1 MVRMRARTYTAIAAT
16 LAAAI
21 ALAAPALAEPPVK
34 PPAEKPPAEKPP
46 RETVSDADAQRYLA
60 FFEKLVAVVVANQN
74 DCAKMAAAIDAHVE
88 ANQALVK
95 EVALAKQ
102 RNKQMP
108 PAVKAK
114 IQQKVKD
121 ELQPA
126 LQKCVQDK
134 AVKAALERL
143 ENPKIDRPRR
153 SPPIEKD

>member
-21 ALAAPALAEPPVK
+21 ALAAPALAEPPAK
-34 PPAEKPPAEKPP
+34 PPAEKPIDRPA

-60 FFEKLVAVVVANQN
+60 FFEKLVAIVVANQS
-74 DCAKMAAAIDAHVE
+74 DCARMATAIDAHVE

-95 EVALAKQ
+95 ELALVKQ
-102 RNKQMP
+102 RNKQLP

-126 LQKCVQDK
+126 LQKCAQDK

-143 ENPKIDRPRR
+143 ENPKVDRPRR
-153 SPPIEKD
+153 SPPLEKD

>member
-1 MVRMRARTYTAIAAT
+1 MVRTRARTYTAIAGT

-21 ALAAPALAEPPVK
+21 ALAAPALAAPPAK
-34 PPAEKPPAEKPP
+34 PPAEKPADKPA
-46 RETVSDADAQRYLA
+46 REPVSDADAQRYLS
-60 FFEKLVAVVVANQN
+60 FFEKLVAIVVANQN
-74 DCAKMAAAIDAHVE
+74 DCARMAAAIDAHVE

-95 EVALAKQ
+95 EVAEAKNRQ
-102 RNKQMP
+102 KELP

-143 ENPKIDRPRR
+143 QNPKLDRPRR
-153 SPPIEKD
+153 SPPLEKD

>member
-1 MVRMRARTYTAIAAT
+1 MVRTRARTYTAIAAM
-16 LAAAI
+16 LAVAMM
-21 ALAAPALAEPPVK
+21 LAAPALAEPPAK
-34 PPAEKPPAEKPP
+34 PPAEKPIDKPA
-46 RETVSDADAQRYLA
+46 REPVSDADAQRYLA
-60 FFEKLVAVVVANQN
+60 FFEKLVAIVVANQN
-74 DCAKMAAAIDAHVE
+74 DCARMAAAIDAHVE

-95 EVALAKQ
+95 EVAEAKN
-102 RNKQMP
+102 RNKELP

-143 ENPKIDRPRR
+143 QNPRLDRPRR
-153 SPPIEKD
+153 SPPLEKD

>member
-1 MVRMRARTYTAIAAT
+1 MVRTRARTYTAIAGT
-16 LAAAI
+16 LAAAM
-21 ALAAPALAEPPVK
+21 ALAAPALAEPPAK
-34 PPAEKPPAEKPP
+34 PPAEKPADKPARDP
-46 RETVSDADAQRYLA
+46 VSEADAQRYLA

-95 EVALAKQ
+95 EIAEAKN
-102 RNKQMP
+102 RGKELP
-108 PAVKAK
+108 TAVKAK

-126 LQKCVQDK
+126 LQKCIQDK

-143 ENPKIDRPRR
+143 QNPKLDRPRR
-153 SPPIEKD
+153 SPPLEKD

>member
-21 ALAAPALAEPPVK
+21 ALAAPALAA
-34 PPAEKPPAEKPP
+34 PPAEKPVDKPA
-46 RETVSDADAQRYLA
+46 RETVPPADAQRYLA

-143 ENPKIDRPRR
+143 ENPKLDRPRR
-153 SPPIEKD
+153 TPPLEKD